1 MSPSTVED
9 PTSSAQLPPDGLT
22 HSKASNFRLDRHL
35 RREFPGVVSGKGNYL
50 FTKDGR
56 AVFDASAGAAVSC
69 LGHGNERV
77 LNAIR
82 DQLTSGIPYL
92 ATTFWGSDIVEELC
106 IELISGTDGAMARVY
121 LTGSGMPCYSLH
133 CCCN

>member
-22 HSKASNFRLDRHL
+22 NSRASNFRLDRHL

-106 IELISGTDGAMARVY
+106 KELISGTDGAMARVY